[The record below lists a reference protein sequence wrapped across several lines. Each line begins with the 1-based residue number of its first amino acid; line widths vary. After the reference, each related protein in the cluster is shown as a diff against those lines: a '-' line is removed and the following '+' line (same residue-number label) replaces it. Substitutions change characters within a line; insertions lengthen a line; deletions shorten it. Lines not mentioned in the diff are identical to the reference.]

1 MKNLK
6 IHLVFVTSLTL
17 LVFNACTKDEGP
29 GPDAGSPI
37 ITEFGEAIGP
47 AVEVTIG
54 PEGGTINSSD
64 GLLSVTIPQGAL
76 SGSTVISIQ
85 PITNHAPL
93 GLGNGYR
100 LGPEGLNLGNPATLT
115 FRYSDELLD
124 SNPAEFLWIVFQ
136 ESDGS
141 WKAMLESALHSDAK
155 TVTVETSH
163 FSDWSL
169 GRFVDLTLYP
179 IRKTVK
185 KGEKVEFAIAGFSNF
200 APLLDDKTVQLVAK
214 AGQEDIY
221 WLNYLSKEVVKWKIV
236 EWTLNGVK
244 SPVSNNFGNL
254 QSTKNNTA
262 IYTAPSN
269 VPKPNIITVTVGLET
284 TQGDLKNT
292 FYLTSKISIYESD
305 LYLMVEFRGQTYI
318 YYEYGA
324 EEIVDFNNYSP
335 CLCFL
340 TENKLSIGG
349 STFVKNGITD
359 VFEIDFDNPS
369 KGSRGLIGI
378 DDGGSDDMSF
388 MITNPYA
395 WYDMAKETRTR
406 FEDTCIEE
414 KSVSNHVTMSL
425 TKYSGTLRSEVEG
438 SFVGTLYYSD
448 ETYQPDC
455 KSSTP
460 YPVSGN
466 FRLLLLTQ

>member
-29 GPDAGSPI
+29 GTDPGSPT

-115 FRYSDELLD
+115 IRYSDELLD

-169 GRFVDLTLYP
+169 GRFVDLTLNP
-179 IRKTVK
+179 ISKTVK
-185 KGEKVEFAIAGFSNF
+185 KGEKVELAVTGFYKSDKVSIDDYL
-200 APLLDDKTVQLVAK
+200 APLIISDDQHLFNLTLDH
-214 AGQEDIY
+214 
-221 WLNYLSKEVVKWKIV
+221 SKWRIIG
-236 EWTLNGVK
+236 WTLNGAK
-244 SPVSNNFGNL
+244 SPVSNNNGAL
-254 QSTKNNTA
+254 VSTEKTA
-262 IYTAPSN
+262 SYTAPSI
-269 VPKPNIITVTVGLET
+269 VPKPNVVAVTVQLET
-284 TQGDLKNT
+284 SGDGKST
-292 FYLTSKISIYESD
+292 FYLTSKITIYESD
-305 LYLMVEFRGQTYI
+305 LYLMVEFRGQTYM
-318 YYEYGA
+318 YYEYGLSDA
-324 EEIVDFNNYSP
+324 EIQDPKNYSP

-340 TENKLSIGG
+340 TENTLSIGG
-349 STFVKNGITD
+349 STFVNNEITNA
-359 VFEIDFDNPS
+359 FEIQLDNPS